1 MSKRF
6 NKTLY
11 FKTLKSV
18 KSSGYQESDVVLVD
32 DDDAGQ
38 GYMTV
43 VTFFCDSYE
52 VEEDSDLLTADD
64 VLDILEAL

>member
-11 FKTLKSV
+11 FKTLESA
-18 KSSGYQESDVVLVD
+18 KSSGYQEGEVVLVD
-32 DDDAGQ
+32 DDDPGQ

-52 VEEDSDLLTADD
+52 VVEDYDLLGFEE